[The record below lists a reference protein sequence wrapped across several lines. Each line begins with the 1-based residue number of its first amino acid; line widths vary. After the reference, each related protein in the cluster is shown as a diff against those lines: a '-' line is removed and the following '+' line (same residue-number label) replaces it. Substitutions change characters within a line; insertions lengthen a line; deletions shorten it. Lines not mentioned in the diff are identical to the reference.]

1 MRKIKLEVQVSVDG
15 FMADQQGNTDW
26 MVWNWGA
33 EWTWDKELRQ
43 YHTDLTKTADCLF
56 LSREVV
62 EEGFIPH
69 WRTVAAD
76 LSNPQH
82 VFARNFNDAHKVIF
96 SKTLTTDDEIPG
108 GWDNVEVSKWD
119 IRQQIHHLKQQE
131 GKDILVY
138 GGASFLSSLIQGG
151 YVDEFH
157 LLINPVVLGKGLP
170 IFNRLPSPK
179 SLHLT
184 NAKTFHCGVTL
195 MQYELVRE
203 QVALSTAS

>member
-15 FMADQQGNTDW
+15 FMADQQGKTDW
-26 MVWNWGA
+26 MVWNWGP
-33 EWTWDKELRQ
+33 EWTWDNELQQ
-43 YHTDLTKTADCLF
+43 YHTDLTKSSDCLF
-56 LSREVV
+56 LSRQVV

-69 WRTVAAD
+69 WKKVAED
-76 LSNPQH
+76 VSNPQH
-82 VFARNFNDAHKVIF
+82 TFASYLSDAHKVVF
-96 SKTLTTDDEIPG
+96 SKTLTTDDTIPG
-108 GWDNVEVSKWD
+108 GWENVEVSRWD
-119 IRQQIHHLKQQE
+119 IRQHIHHLKQQE

-151 YVDEFH
+151 YIDEFH

-179 SLHLT
+179 SLHLANT
-184 NAKTFHCGVTL
+184 KTFNCGVTL

-203 QVALSTAS
+203 QVALSKAS